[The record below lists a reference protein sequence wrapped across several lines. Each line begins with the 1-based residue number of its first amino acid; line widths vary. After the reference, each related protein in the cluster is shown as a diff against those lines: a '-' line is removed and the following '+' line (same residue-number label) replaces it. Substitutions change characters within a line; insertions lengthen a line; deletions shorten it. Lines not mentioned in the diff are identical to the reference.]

1 MDEQFSEDRNAIIR
15 DIDNKKKENEFETT
29 NMKLEQ
35 QTRMDQQ
42 FYDEKNDIETV
53 KNELIEKKINDFED
67 ENMKTEKKKI
77 NSENEQYSTQNLMM
91 QQKNYLKKSKWKR
104 RTRI

>member
-1 MDEQFSEDRNAIIR
+1 
-15 DIDNKKKENEFETT
+15 
-29 NMKLEQ
+29 MKLEQ
-35 QTRMDQQ
+35 QKRMDQQ

-67 ENMKTEKKKI
+67 ENMKTEKKI

-91 QQKNYLKKSKWKR
+91 QQKNYLKKQMEKKNKNLNQNHLQHK
-104 RTRI
+104 I

>member
-35 QTRMDQQ
+35 QKRMDQQ

-53 KNELIEKKINDFED
+53 KNELIEKKINGFED
-67 ENMKTEKKKI
+67 ENMKTEKKK
-77 NSENEQYSTQNLMM
+77 
-91 QQKNYLKKSKWKR
+91 
-104 RTRI
+104 